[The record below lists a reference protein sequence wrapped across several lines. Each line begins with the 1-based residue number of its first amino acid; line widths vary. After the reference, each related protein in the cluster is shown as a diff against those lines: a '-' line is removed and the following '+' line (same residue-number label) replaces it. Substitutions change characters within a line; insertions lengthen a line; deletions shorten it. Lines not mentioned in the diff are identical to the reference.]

1 MKNITVIGGGNMG
14 FTYAA
19 SIYDSALEANIQI
32 LEKSKERI
40 AEINKLNT
48 IVAGDDSSVLRDADI
63 VFLAVKPQIAPE
75 VFESVKHL
83 LNKEQ
88 LVVSIMA
95 GTTIETI
102 QKGLGL
108 HKVVRA
114 MPNLPAQVNLG
125 TTTYVSSP
133 EVSASELD
141 FVASILAATGEII
154 PVPSEDQLDR
164 SIGVSG
170 SGPGFVFY
178 MMNAMEKAAHSL
190 GFAPDEA
197 KKMIAQTVEG
207 SVKLYKEND
216 ISLEEWMGRVS
227 SKGGTTIAG
236 LNYFEEK
243 KVAEE
248 IQNGIDVC
256 VARAFELGGK
266 K

>member
-19 SIYDSALEANIQI
+19 SIYDSPLEAKIQI

-40 AEINKLNT
+40 DAINSLNT
-48 IVAGDDSSVLRDADI
+48 IVAGDDYAVLRDSDI
-63 VFLAVKPQIAPE
+63 VFLAVKPQIAPD
-75 VFESVKHL
+75 VFKSVKHL
-83 LNKEQ
+83 LHKDQ

-102 QKGLGL
+102 QQGLGL
-108 HKVVRA
+108 DKVVRA

-133 EVSASELD
+133 EVSKDELE
-141 FVASILAATGEII
+141 FIAAILASTGEII
-154 PVPSEDQLDR
+154 PVASEDQLDR

-178 MMNAMEKAAHSL
+178 MMNAMEKAAHDL

-197 KKMIAQTVEG
+197 KRMIAQTVEG
-207 SVKLYKEND
+207 SVKLYKENN

-243 KVAEE
+243 KIAEE
-248 IQNGIDVC
+248 IKNGIAVC

-266 K
+266 